1 VGREGKK
8 KEGRGK
14 IGTGRE
20 GRGRG
25 KCRVPPPALE

>member
-8 KEGRGK
+8 KMGRGK